1 MDRRPGTASRFSRVA
16 SIRSRPDEV
25 PTWRVLAPDGDFIIL
40 AQFDLDKPEQRERF
54 MLAVNLD
61 ARWQQTIRPL
71 AELLG

>member
-1 MDRRPGTASRFSRVA
+1 M
-16 SIRSRPDEV
+16 
-25 PTWRVLAPDGDFIIL
+25 WRVLAPDGDFIIL